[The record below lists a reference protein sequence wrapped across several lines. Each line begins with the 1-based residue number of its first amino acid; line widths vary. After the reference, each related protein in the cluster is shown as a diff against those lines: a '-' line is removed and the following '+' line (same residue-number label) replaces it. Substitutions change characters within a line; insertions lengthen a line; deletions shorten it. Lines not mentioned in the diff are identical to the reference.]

1 MTGVRFVPVLLAL
14 VTAGCSGQR
23 APAPGATASGRP
35 ASPSA
40 ATDSAEPLASAT
52 RAAVPLALKSKK
64 VGSHY
69 IYLTKQKDNR
79 KVYVLRA
86 DSETG
91 KYFGDNTGR
100 SDFVNP
106 HVTFFQVDGR
116 RIVADAPAGTLVEKD
131 KTVNMSGGVHA
142 RTDDGKTL
150 ASDTMRYN
158 DDSQTLYGDGNVVVT
173 TPQGERLEGD
183 SLVWDLRGG
192 QLDVTGAK

>member
-1 MTGVRFVPVLLAL
+1 MNGARTFAVALVL
-14 VTAGCSGQR
+14 VTAACAGHK
-23 APAPGATASGRP
+23 APASA
-35 ASPSA
+35 PSA
-40 ATDSAEPLASAT
+40 TPAAQPFASAT
-52 RAAVPLALKSKK
+52 PTTVPLALKSKK

-69 IYLTKQKDNR
+69 IYLTKQKANR

-106 HVTFFQVDGR
+106 HVTFFENDGR

-131 KTVNMSGGVHA
+131 KTVKMSGGVHA
-142 RTDDGKTL
+142 RTEDGKTL

-158 DDSQTLYGDGNVVVT
+158 DDSQTLYGDGDVVVT
-173 TPQGERLEGD
+173 TPQGERLEGN
-183 SLVWDLRGG
+183 SLVWDLRDGR
-192 QLDVTGAK
+192 LDVTGAE